1 MSVKRMNWDAV
12 SAALGIS
19 TETCTVYRA
28 PPARYRDSK
37 RRVTKDAAIGD
48 AIKQLTR
55 DLIPCDCQDAEPD
68 TMEGRGDP
76 GNYCHCVEKRE
87 IVFDTMMDVVKRL
100 PESADEWAKVSS
112 DEYWELYDWPSEV
125 YQ

>member
-1 MSVKRMNWDAV
+1 MSVKRMNWQAV
-12 SAALGIS
+12 SDALGIS
-19 TETCTVYRA
+19 TETCTIYRA

-37 RRVTKDAAIGD
+37 RRVTKDAAISD

-68 TMEGRGDP
+68 TTEGRGDP

-87 IVFDTMMDVVKRL
+87 IVSTALLDVVTRL
-100 PESADEWAKVSS
+100 PESTEEWARVTFE
-112 DEYWELYDWPSEV
+112 EYWELYDWPSEV

>member
-1 MSVKRMNWDAV
+1 MSAKRMNWQAV
-12 SAALGIS
+12 SQALGIT
-19 TETCTVYRA
+19 TETCTIYRA

-37 RRVTKDAAIGD
+37 RRVTKAAAIGD

-55 DLIPCDCQDAEPD
+55 DLIPCDCQEAAPD
-68 TMEGRGDP
+68 TIEGRGDP

-87 IVFDTMMDVVKRL
+87 IVSDRLLDVVKRL
-100 PESADEWAKVSS
+100 PASAEEWARVTS